1 MKKLMKLLSKVKC
14 SQSANDPDI
23 IYQDFPYSLTH
34 GSQYFSKFP
43 SRTAEAISSSR
54 FSRRK
59 TTMTGSPSLLTYHP
73 ISQYQPCQ
81 RKAYAVHSR
90 TLHQL
95 LFAGI
100 DKLTLSWA
108 KKVAMAFSVC
118 AIGVGGV
125 EGQGGFVCLRPGLDY
140 TIVW

>member
-1 MKKLMKLLSKVKC
+1 MQDYDDEQSIVADLS
-14 SQSANDPDI
+14 SYQS
-23 IYQDFPYSLTH
+23 
-34 GSQYFSKFP
+34 
-43 SRTAEAISSSR
+43 ISALS
-54 FSRRK
+54 
-59 TTMTGSPSLLTYHP
+59 TQGL
-73 ISQYQPCQ
+73 C
-81 RKAYAVHSR
+81 VHSR
-90 TLHQL
+90 TLHRL

-125 EGQGGFVCLRPGLDY
+125 DGQGGFVCLRPGLDY